1 MPIELVK
8 TEDEQFMT
16 PVDGVDDTEDEG
28 AAPVIPAEQ
37 VVTPEKTDDVVD
49 GTTEEPEV
57 NLWPDG
63 TPESK
68 VQPEVPD
75 KKRPDRYQFQQS
87 RADKAEAALK
97 AREARIAE
105 LEAER
110 QRMLADPTIA
120 SRLAPSQTETPLK
133 PEDTLKKPVRPT
145 KPANYDPVEA
155 VTNPTS
161 ESAKYR
167 FAMDDFNDQLAEFN
181 EKKAEIGE
189 QREAQARAVAKAQA
203 EERAKVIA
211 LAKDLKSK
219 YGFNDSQIQ
228 DFLKTVT
235 SDEAMTIENLV
246 RFYSVVKAGKND
258 TRRPAP
264 KTNRSME
271 PLPLSA
277 LSGAPNETIDDQ
289 DSFNLGLLR
298 NRRKP
303 VKY

>member
-1 MPIELVK
+1 MAIELNQP
-8 TEDEQFMT
+8 EDEQFMT
-16 PVDGVDDTEDEG
+16 PVDGVDDADDDG
-28 AAPVIPAEQ
+28 ASAVIPAEP
-37 VVTPEKTDDVVD
+37 VVTPEKINDAVSVEA
-49 GTTEEPEV
+49 EEPDV

-63 TPESK
+63 
-68 VQPEVPD
+68 VPD
-75 KKRPDRYQFQQS
+75 IPAKPAVPAKKQPDRFEYQQS
-87 RADKAEAALK
+87 RADKAEAALQ

-120 SRLAPSQTETPLK
+120 SRLAPSQTQTSQATEETLVK
-133 PEDTLKKPVRPT
+133 PTRPT
-145 KPANYDPVEA
+145 KPAGYDPVEA

-161 ESAKYR
+161 ESAKFR
-167 FAMDDFNDQLAEFN
+167 FAMDEFNDQLAEYN

-189 QREAQARAVAKAQA
+189 RRDAEARQAAKVAA
-203 EERAKVIA
+203 EERAKVNA

-219 YGFNDSQIQ
+219 YNFNDSEIK
-228 DFLKTVT
+228 DFLVTVT
-235 SDEAMTIENLV
+235 SEEAMTIENLV
-246 RFYSVVKAGKND
+246 RFYSVIKAGKNGA
-258 TRRPAP
+258 RRPAP
-264 KTNRSME
+264 KTQRSME

-277 LSGAPNETIDDQ
+277 LSGAPNETVDEQ